1 MVCKH
6 WLWVLLMFCACKQ
19 SIKNEP
25 VVKQLPYYQSAD
37 FTPIWMS
44 ANETTDTFHHI
55 PNFSFVNQDGETINE
70 KTVTGKIY
78 IADFFFTTCP
88 GICKQMTSHLT
99 KVQAA
104 FKADTNVLILSHT
117 VTPETDSLPKL
128 KRYATEYG
136 AIKNKWHL
144 LTGSREQLYT
154 IARQSYFADED
165 LGLQKGT
172 NDFLHTENFL
182 LIDKHRRIRG
192 IYRGTYQPDI
202 TDLIAD
208 IKTLLAE
215 K

>member
-1 MVCKH
+1 MINKQ
-6 WLWVLLMFCACKQ
+6 WWWIILMCFACKQ
-19 SIKNEP
+19 PTQKQSKAQ
-25 VVKQLPYYQSAD
+25 QLPYYQSAD

-44 ANETTDTFHHI
+44 ANEITDTFHHI
-55 PNFSFVNQDGETINE
+55 PNFSFVNQDGETITE
-70 KTVTGKIY
+70 KTVAGKIY

-99 KVQAA
+99 KVQTA

-144 LTGSREQLYT
+144 VTGSREELYT

-165 LGLQKGT
+165 LGLQKGS

-182 LIDKHRRIRG
+182 LMDKHRRIRG

-202 TDLIAD
+202 ADLIAD
-208 IKTLLAE
+208 IKILLAE